1 VQELMARVS
10 ITKGDKVLCLASG
23 TGLDA
28 RAASAVSADAVFGL
42 DRSLSMIAA
51 AREVNGAG
59 TNLYFVQADAAAIPY
74 PKEHFDVVLI
84 NAAGNYLWENIY
96 PLFVEIQR
104 VLKPQGTF
112 AFNCQLDE
120 IETMH
125 PEDPQRQLRR
135 FVYLLGRMRGY
146 AVRLST
152 KPSVTFISQLALE
165 TGLIMVES
173 ASVRMT
179 TNIEDVLH
187 QLQLPQFHEPFL
199 GSVPED
205 KRDEL
210 LCDTANML
218 KFEEVI
224 VDNYRYWHFFVF
236 KKQTWRNDHDYDHWS
251 DRARGR
257 QRVPAVPV

>member
-1 VQELMARVS
+1 
-10 ITKGDKVLCLASG
+10 
-23 TGLDA
+23 
-28 RAASAVSADAVFGL
+28 
-42 DRSLSMIAA
+42 MIAA

-59 TNLYFVQADAAAIPY
+59 TNLHFVQADAAAIPY

-135 FVYLLGRMRGY
+135 FVYLLGRIRGC

-165 TGLIMVES
+165 TGLIMLES

-199 GSVPED
+199 GSVPKD

-210 LCDTANML
+210 LRDTANML
-218 KFEEVI
+218 KFEEVT
-224 VDNYRYWHFFVF
+224 VNNYRYWHFFVF